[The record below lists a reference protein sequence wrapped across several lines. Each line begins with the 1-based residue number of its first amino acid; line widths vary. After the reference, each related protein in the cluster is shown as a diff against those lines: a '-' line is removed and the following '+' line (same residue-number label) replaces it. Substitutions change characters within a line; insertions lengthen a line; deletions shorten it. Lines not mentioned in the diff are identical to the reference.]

1 MKSTP
6 WLVLTLGGYFG
17 TFLLLV
23 AWYGWLSP
31 SLHLPAAFVLILLC
45 TPLLFPLRGLL
56 HGRPYTVGWSLF
68 LALFYFTHGA
78 VEAYS
83 TPEDRLYGLLE
94 VLFSFLWF
102 CGGILYVRSHARQRR
117 HDVESAGST

>member
-1 MKSTP
+1 MRCSH
-6 WLVLTLGGYFG
+6 WLGLTLAGYFA

-31 SLHLPAAFVLILLC
+31 SLHLPAAFVLLLLC

-68 LALFYFTHGA
+68 LALFYFAHGA

-83 TPEDRLYGLLE
+83 TPVDRWYGLLE

-102 CGGILYVRSHARQRR
+102 TGGILYVRCRARRPVA
-117 HDVESAGST
+117 DES